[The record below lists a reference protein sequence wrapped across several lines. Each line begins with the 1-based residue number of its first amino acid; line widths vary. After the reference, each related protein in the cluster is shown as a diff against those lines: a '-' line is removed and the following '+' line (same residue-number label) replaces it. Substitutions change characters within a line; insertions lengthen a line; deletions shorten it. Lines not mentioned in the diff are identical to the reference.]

1 MKKHTLHRRQFLQLA
16 LLLAAARLPKMQRVQ
31 ASTSENIIVI
41 GAGAAGIA
49 AANRLHM
56 AGYTVTVL
64 EARDRIGGRV
74 FTNFDLAAHP
84 IEFGAEFIHGDEV
97 VTWQWMESF
106 GLRALEENDDESV
119 FIHYDGELLNIET
132 DDLPPTLAFIDEAYD
147 ASLEWIDEGE
157 PDANIESLIE
167 AWADYMDIALDSE
180 SRQLINNILASDYG
194 ADIDQAGIFGLAEL
208 SYEGDGS
215 DNFRIEEGYTF
226 LLQQL
231 AKGLDIRLSTPVQGI
246 QWDATGAEIITTQ
259 STFEADRVV
268 ITLPLGVL
276 QAGDV
281 TFDPP
286 LPPEKLTAIQA
297 LGAGHV
303 DKLILKFTEPFWSD
317 EFAVLAT
324 PLASQVWWRPGWGRD
339 NESPILTA
347 LIGGQ
352 AAENFEQLDEQAVI
366 QAGLQDLEAIFGV
379 SNLAEKLVEGHFISW
394 GSDPYAKMGY
404 SHVPVGAVGQRAVLA
419 RSVENILFFAGEAT
433 HTVRAATVH
442 GALESGLMAAEQI
455 MALGD

>member
-16 LLLAAARLPKMQRVQ
+16 LLLAAARLPKIQLTQ
-31 ASTSENIIVI
+31 AATSENIIVI
-41 GAGAAGIA
+41 GGGAAGIA
-49 AANRLHM
+49 AANRLHL
-56 AGYTVTVL
+56 AGHKVTIL

-97 VTWQWMESF
+97 ITWDWMEAF
-106 GLRALEENDDESV
+106 GLTELEESDDEGI
-119 FIHYDGELLNIET
+119 FIHYAGELLNIET
-132 DDLPPTLAFIDEAYD
+132 DDLPPALAFIDEAYD
-147 ASLEWIDEGE
+147 ASLEWLDEGE
-157 PDANIESLIE
+157 ADANVESLIE
-167 AWADYMDIALDSE
+167 AWADYMGITLGTE
-180 SRQLINNILASDYG
+180 SRQLLNSILSSDYG
-194 ADIDQAGIFGLAEL
+194 ADIDRAGIFGLAEL
-208 SYEGDGS
+208 SYEGDGES
-215 DNFRIEEGYTF
+215 NFRIEEGYTT

-231 AKGLDIRLSTPVQGI
+231 AEGLDIRLSTPVQRI
-246 QWDATGAEIITTQ
+246 QWGATGAEIITAQ
-259 STFEADRVV
+259 GTFEADRVV

-281 TFDPP
+281 TFEPP

-303 DKLILKFTEPFWSD
+303 DKLILKFTEPFWPD

-366 QAGLQDLEAIFGV
+366 QACLQDLEAIFGV
-379 SNLAEKLVEGHFISW
+379 SNLAEKLVEGRFIAW
-394 GSDPYAKMGY
+394 GKDPYAKMGY

-433 HTVRAATVH
+433 HTIRAATVH
-442 GALESGLMAAEQI
+442 GALESGLAAASEI